1 MMKQRRTN
9 KYSTPYQPMAYEV
22 VARQGPMIT
31 ARNERHVV
39 TRNVSRF
46 KPVNVKME
54 PPMESDSME
63 DHSVNDDIPTEESE
77 AEDTVSPNRAERP
90 RYPSRST
97 RNRKP
102 AWMKDYVNR
111 P

>member
-1 MMKQRRTN
+1 
-9 KYSTPYQPMAYEV
+9 MAYEV

-39 TRNVSRF
+39 TRNISRF

-63 DHSVNDDIPTEESE
+63 DHSVNDDVPTEESE
-77 AEDTVSPNRAERP
+77 AEDTATPNTVERP

-102 AWMKDYVNR
+102 AWMKDYVNI